1 MEPQTEQD
9 LTDRLHPIH
18 VVHEVS
24 LPQVD
29 GELREEE
36 LLLVSLKLGISKLSH
51 LHCAKGGLTFPLGLA
66 FLNTLQTERRAQ
78 VTLFEYLILLNK
90 TVQEKSG
97 NSETVR
103 ARHTS
108 GIHFKLSEFLLF

>member
-1 MEPQTEQD
+1 MEPQTERD

-36 LLLVSLKLGISKLSH
+36 LLLISLKRASANCH
-51 LHCAKGGLTFPLGLA
+51 TCTKGGLTFPLGLA

-78 VTLFEYLILLNK
+78 VTLFQYLILLNK
-90 TVQEKSG
+90 TVQVWKQ
-97 NSETVR
+97 
-103 ARHTS
+103 
-108 GIHFKLSEFLLF
+108 

>member
-36 LLLVSLKLGISKLSH
+36 LLLISLKLSLHTCTVLKEDSPFHWGWLS
-51 LHCAKGGLTFPLGLA
+51 
-66 FLNTLQTERRAQ
+66 
-78 VTLFEYLILLNK
+78 
-90 TVQEKSG
+90 
-97 NSETVR
+97 
-103 ARHTS
+103 
-108 GIHFKLSEFLLF
+108 

>member
-36 LLLVSLKLGISKLSH
+36 LLLVSLKLS
-51 LHCAKGGLTFPLGLA
+51 
-66 FLNTLQTERRAQ
+66 
-78 VTLFEYLILLNK
+78 
-90 TVQEKSG
+90 
-97 NSETVR
+97 
-103 ARHTS
+103 
-108 GIHFKLSEFLLF
+108 LLFRASAKCHTCTVLKEDSPFHWGWLS